1 MGKSVKKDK
10 KEKKDKK
17 DKKSKKEKKE
27 KKRSAEKEAV
37 VSTKA
42 LEKRVE
48 AVTAAPAASSSSSS
62 SSSAAASNV
71 DWLAW
76 RKENGVRLLDD
87 NEESHDAKFAPWT
100 TFDDFPASAIPPKLL
115 NVACGTFAKPTPIQA
130 QALPLLAAGRDVVGC
145 AETGSGKT
153 LAFGLPGL
161 ARSATQRDAATGDGR
176 RFPCMLVL
184 APTRELARQSDAVLK
199 PVAESQGYRS
209 ICVYGG
215 VPKVDQLRALR
226 KGVLFII
233 ATPGR
238 LLDLM
243 SEGNC
248 DLSYVSFFVLDEADR
263 MLDMGFEREVR
274 QIAEACGT
282 ALPASARRQTAMF
295 SATWPM
301 EIRKLASEFMVDPLR
316 IIIGTDELQA
326 NGRVTQQVELF
337 DDDRRRQGR
346 LLRVLQ
352 SESKE
357 QLIIVFA
364 LYKKEASRLHRLL
377 EQNGYKVALLSGDC
391 SQQAREHALASFRKG
406 SLKVLVATDV
416 AARGLDIPNV
426 ELVINYSFPLTIEDY
441 VHRIGRTGRAGKS
454 GRSITF
460 FHDADKQHAAGLVH
474 LLKETGNDVPPKLM
488 TKYPMVTKKKE
499 HSMYGAHYNPD
510 VDPSAPR
517 KKVHIKF

>member
-1 MGKSVKKDK
+1 MGKSVKKEKKEK

-17 DKKSKKEKKE
+17 SKKSKKE
-27 KKRSAEKEAV
+27 SKEAV

-48 AVTAAPAASSSSSS
+48 AATAGTTVPTSSTATSLSSSSSS
-62 SSSAAASNV
+62 SSSKV

-76 RKENGVRLLDD
+76 RKENGVRLLDE
-87 NEESHDAKFAPWT
+87 NEDSHDAKFAPWT
-100 TFDDFPASAIPPKLL
+100 TFDDMPSSAIPSQLL
-115 NVACGTFAKPTPIQA
+115 NTACGNFSKPTPIQA
-130 QALPLLAAGRDVVGC
+130 QALPLLSSGRDVVGC

-161 ARSATQRDAATGDGR
+161 ARAAAQREAATGDAR
-176 RFPCMLVL
+176 RAPCMLVL

-215 VPKVDQLRALR
+215 VPKGDQQRALR

-243 SEGNC
+243 SEGVC

-282 ALPASARRQTAMF
+282 ALPASSRRQTAMF

-352 SESKE
+352 SESKD

-364 LYKKEASRLHRLL
+364 LYKKEAARLHRLL

-474 LLKETGNDVPPKLM
+474 LLKETNNDVPPKLM
-488 TKYPMVTKKKE
+488 TKYPMVTKRKE

-510 VDPSAPR
+510 VDPSAPK